1 MDQELRDKW
10 FEMPVEMQV
19 SNIGSEVNRAINW
32 KNKGNDKRKEGFCL
46 KAIDYL
52 SLCIEDPKN
61 KHRIQEFLF
70 CIRELQDYFLGVNY
84 YSTTDEMLRK
94 YYDAFI

>member
-1 MDQELRDKW
+1 MDQELKDKW
-10 FEMPVEMQV
+10 FAMPIEMQI
-19 SNIGSEVNRAINW
+19 SNIGSEINRAINW

-52 SLCIEDPKN
+52 SLSIEDPKN
-61 KHRIQEFLF
+61 SHRIRELLF
-70 CIRELQDYFLGVNY
+70 CIRELQDYFIGTNY
-84 YSTTDEMLRK
+84 YNTNDEMLRK

>member
-1 MDQELRDKW
+1 MDQELRKRW
-10 FEMPVEMQV
+10 FEMPIEMQI

-32 KNKGNDKRKEGFCL
+32 KNKGDNKKKEGFCL

-52 SLCIEDPKN
+52 SLSIEDVKN
-61 KHRIQEFLF
+61 SHRVQELLF

-84 YSTTDEMLRK
+84 YNTNDEMLRK
-94 YYDAFI
+94 YYNAFI